1 MGRHIAVDNGCS
13 RVWRKETAWERVKGQ
28 IDRIGR
34 FYVGGDIGESEIERN
49 EGQSQVFQLS

>member
-1 MGRHIAVDNGCS
+1 MDDGCS

-28 IDRIGR
+28 IDRIRR

-49 EGQSQVFQLS
+49 EGQSQVFQLN